1 MNMRRFILLLS
12 LLAPGLWSPAAL
24 GQASKASPA
33 AATGAMAGTV
43 RDKATGEPLIGVTVV
58 ATSPALAGEQVV
70 LTDEQGAWTLVGLPP
85 GTYTLTFYYLD
96 QTVQRT
102 NLTVTART
110 TVAVTQAIDS
120 SQTQGETISIQDAMP
135 TIGLTST
142 SHGISLGSSV
152 FQTIP
157 VSGRTYTIVLG
168 QPNADIDGN
177 TEAYARI
184 DENPWKRVDAAPLST
199 FSTDV
204 DTASFANV
212 RRFLAAGERPPID
225 AVRIEELLNYF
236 KYTLPAPKDPK
247 GMAVTTEVG
256 PTPWNAQTK
265 LVRVALQTAP
275 IAADAVPPR
284 NLTFLLDTS
293 GSMDN
298 PKKLPLVLFAMGL
311 VVDTLRPQDTIS
323 IVTYA
328 GSSGLALPP
337 TGGAYKPQIKAALYA
352 LEASGSTNG
361 ADGIQLAYQ
370 TAREHYQEGGIN
382 RVILCTDGDF
392 NVGVTNEGDLT
403 RLIEKERDDGI
414 FLTVLG
420 FGMGNLKDSMLEQLA
435 DRGNGNY
442 GYIDSNYEAKQ
453 LLVENSGATM
463 VTVAKDVKIQVE
475 MNPTRVAGYRLIGYE
490 NRLLA
495 DEDFDDDT
503 KDAGELGAGHSV
515 TALYEIVPVGGD
527 VPAPPTPTTRYSQ
540 PTTTT
545 AAANSNEL
553 MLVKV
558 RFKAPDGKR
567 SRLLTHTVTDR
578 AVDLDATTIDFH
590 FAAAVAGFGMLLRS
604 SAHRGALSWGM
615 VENLAKHGIGS
626 DAGGYR
632 RPLLSLIQEAK
643 WVIPAP

>member
-1 MNMRRFILLLS
+1 MNMRRFLLFLS
-12 LLAPGLWSPAAL
+12 LLAPASPAL
-24 GQASKASPA
+24 GQAPSTRPA
-33 AATGAMAGTV
+33 AATGAISGQV
-43 RDKATGEPLIGVTVV
+43 RDTATGETMAGVTIV
-58 ATSPALAGEQVV
+58 ATSPSLVAEQVV
-70 LTDEQGAWTLVGLPP
+70 ISDEAGAWTIAGLPP

-96 QTVQRT
+96 VTIERVNLVVTGGQT
-102 NLTVTART
+102 LTI
-110 TVAVTQAIDS
+110 TQAIDS
-120 SQTQGETISIQDAMP
+120 SRSGGETIQIQGGVPA
-135 TIGLTST
+135 IGVTST
-142 SHGISLGSSV
+142 SHGITLSRSYLRN
-152 FQTIP
+152 IP
-157 VSGRTYTIVLG
+157 VGRTYTAVLG
-168 QPNADIDGN
+168 PPPPPPHN
-177 TEAYARI
+177 TETYDRI
-184 DENPWKRVDAAPLST
+184 DENPWKRVDGAPLST

-212 RRFLAAGERPPID
+212 RRFLSAGERPPID

-256 PTPWNAQTK
+256 PTPWNDETK

-275 IAADAVPPR
+275 IAAEAVPPR

-293 GSMDN
+293 GSMDDPN
-298 PKKLPLVLFAMGL
+298 KLPLVQYAMGL

-337 TGGAYKPQIKAALYA
+337 TGGAYKAQIKEALRA
-352 LEASGSTNG
+352 LEAGGSTNG
-361 ADGIQLAYQ
+361 AEGIQLAYQ
-370 TAREHYQEGGIN
+370 TAREHFATGGIN

-392 NVGVTNEGDLT
+392 NVGITNEGDLT
-403 RLIEKERDDGI
+403 RLIERERDDGI

-420 FGMGNLKDSMLEQLA
+420 FGMGNLKDATLEKLA

-442 GYIDSNYEAKQ
+442 GYIDSNYEAKK

-475 MNPTRVAGYRLIGYE
+475 MNPARVAGYRLIGYE

-503 KDAGELGAGHSV
+503 KDAGELGAGHAV

-527 VPAPPTPTTRYSQ
+527 VPAPPSPRTRYSTAS
-540 PTTTT
+540 TTTE
-545 AAANSNEL
+545 AAHSNEL
-553 MLVKV
+553 MMVKV
-558 RFKAPDGKR
+558 RFKAPEGTQ

-578 AVDLDATTIDFH
+578 DVDLDDTTIDFH
-590 FAAAVAGFGMLLRS
+590 FAAAVVGFGMLLCDS
-604 SAHRGALSWGM
+604 EHRGALSWGL

-632 RPLLSLIQEAK
+632 RPFLSLLQEAK
-643 WVIPAP
+643 WVVPVP